1 MKKSKHFYNYT
12 SNTSKEAPHEIKCLP
27 EPLNKLWEKYK
38 DNFVT
43 YYECACYYGDLKN
56 CINHPGWTIGTYLPR
71 KDNSKNFR
79 FILQFNYRP
88 DYKFDKLY
96 VQVYHC
102 NRHEPTLSFEVD
114 ERHAVSQVDEEFFEY
129 LLKHRNASH
138 KKMKVICDKLNKIIE
153 NKNKLAKI
161 ESDF

>member
-114 ERHAVSQVDEEFFEY
+114 EKLAVSQVDEEFFEY
-129 LLKHRNASH
+129 LLKHRNAPH

>member
-12 SNTSKEAPHEIKCLP
+12 KYAPQHEIKCLP

-43 YYECACYYGDLKN
+43 FYECACYYGDRN
-56 CINHPGWTIGTYLPR
+56 DCMNRPGWTIGTFIPR
-71 KDNSKNFR
+71 KDNSANFR

-88 DYKFDKLY
+88 TYELNKLY
-96 VQVYHC
+96 VQVYSSHK
-102 NRHEPTLSFEVD
+102 HELLNFEID
-114 ERHAVSQVDEEFFEY
+114 EELAISQIDEEFFEY
-129 LLKHRNASH
+129 MLKHRNAPH
-138 KKMKVICDKLNKIIE
+138 KKMKSICEKLNKIIE
-153 NKNKLAKI
+153 NKNKLAKL